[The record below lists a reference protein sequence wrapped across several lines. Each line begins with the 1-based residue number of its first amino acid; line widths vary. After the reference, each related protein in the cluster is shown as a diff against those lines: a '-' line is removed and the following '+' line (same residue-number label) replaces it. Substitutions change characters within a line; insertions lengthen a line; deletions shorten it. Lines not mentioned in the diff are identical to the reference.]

1 MDNIDFSL
9 IFNSR
14 GRVAMLTQMLECIE
28 DTCSNLD
35 TLEVIVNFDTD
46 DIESISAMPELKSK
60 YKFLQCL
67 INERELNLH
76 INVNK
81 MAFMSKGRYIWALG
95 DDCHIMTKEWDKI
108 AIDRF
113 QNAFK
118 DCEDKILLG
127 AVNSTSVD
135 KQFDKGWYC
144 DAPILTREGR
154 DAMGYLIHPHF
165 ISLGADV
172 ATWMVYS
179 SVGRI
184 VDMRDICFDHVTH
197 NTLKKV
203 MTPDKT
209 AAEYRERQAK
219 VQKLDPFTFDYSSDI
234 EKIKR
239 SING

>member
-1 MDNIDFSL
+1 MDNIDFSI

-14 GRVAMLTQMLECIE
+14 GRVPMLTKMLECIE
-28 DTCSNLD
+28 ETCSNLD
-35 TLEVIVNFDTD
+35 RLEVIVNFDTD
-46 DIESISAMPELKSK
+46 DIESISAMPELNNK

-76 INVNK
+76 VNVNK
-81 MAFMSKGRYIWALG
+81 MAFMAKGKYIWALG

-113 QNAFK
+113 ETAFK
-118 DCEDKILLG
+118 DYEDKILLG

-154 DAMGYLIHPHF
+154 DGIGYLIHPHF

-172 ATWMVYS
+172 ATWMVYAA
-179 SVGRI
+179 VNRI

-197 NTLKKV
+197 NTLGKV
-203 MTPDKT
+203 MNPDKT

-219 VQKLDPFTFDYSSDI
+219 VQKLDPFTFDYSKDI
-234 EKIKR
+234 EKIKGL
-239 SING
+239 INE